1 MIWSDVHL
9 RKMTLVCGKL
19 LGSTRIRLELGNLSK
34 GLLQSKSSW
43 DGTEVKGRISEK
55 KTFDSESIVI
65 EHC

>member
-1 MIWSDVHL
+1 
-9 RKMTLVCGKL
+9 MTLVCGKL